1 MRRLSQKSLPRE
13 CNYENVAPRDAWRVF
28 LGGASPSQ
36 KNVLLCNGIYIII
49 IGLLYRKLSVGFP
62 PLDKRTRECYT
73 LPRLNLLIFEFEQ
86 DIMPTVSTRQVD
98 GRTFARTPVKTH
110 LVMFGEDLAG
120 VLEKYSSSQITSD
133 TIICLSEKF
142 VTICQNNVR
151 HIDDV
156 KYSWLARLIVKY
168 VTKYPN
174 DIGYSHPKKMQVAID
189 LAGYP
194 RMILAVLVGG
204 FTKFVLRR
212 RGDFYRVAGHRIAE
226 IDGFNPEAMAPFDKY
241 AMLPPKEPDATC
253 EALAQRF
260 GCACYIIDGNNINVE
275 VIGASRNLQEL
286 RIDRGLARKIMLDN
300 PMGQNDELTPIFLI
314 REQR

>member
-1 MRRLSQKSLPRE
+1 
-13 CNYENVAPRDAWRVF
+13 
-28 LGGASPSQ
+28 
-36 KNVLLCNGIYIII
+36 
-49 IGLLYRKLSVGFP
+49 
-62 PLDKRTRECYT
+62 
-73 LPRLNLLIFEFEQ
+73 
-86 DIMPTVSTRQVD
+86 MPTVTTKAID
-98 GRTFARTPVKTH
+98 GRTFSRLPIKTH
-110 LVMFGEDLAG
+110 LVMFGEDLSG
-120 VLEKYSSSQITSD
+120 LIEKYAAPQIHPTS
-133 TIICLSEKF
+133 IICLSEKF

-156 KYSWLARLIVKY
+156 KESWLARLIVKY

-204 FTKFVLRR
+204 FTKFVLKR

-226 IDGFNPEAMAPFDKY
+226 IDGFNPAAMAPFDQY
-241 AMLPPKEPDATC
+241 AMLPPKNPDETC
-253 EALAQRF
+253 EELAMRF

-275 VIGASRNLQEL
+275 VIGMSRNLQEL
-286 RIDRGLARKIMLDN
+286 KIDRGLARKIMLDN

-314 REQR
+314 SEQ